1 MSALR
6 KYHIPLPGAIL
17 VLLAFFLPWLSVGC
31 AGLLTVEGSGFDLA
45 TGRLFEGLGAALGG
59 GEMPVDPGLFRVL
72 WLVPVAAVIS
82 LALVLVTWRRPE
94 TEPRTGAGHVAAGLL
109 GFAGLLYVYL
119 QTRDLGGGGELS
131 AITGE
136 LVQMK
141 YGVWLTV
148 AALMIIIVG
157 GIVSY
162 LGARSVRDVYDQS
175 AYDYTQTSLSG
186 AGAELA
192 GGGVIGGAIYQPP
205 AIEEY
210 SAPITLNEP
219 AAAPPRRAT
228 EILDKRDPLAMAWLV
243 MKDGPRAGHTFRLLE
258 VTSIGRDAGNDIIID
273 DASLSGQHAKIKFE
287 DGNHYVIYDLA
298 STNGLFYYDAEK
310 QDWVRDYRID
320 LKDGQQVKLGRTV
333 LHFMAPNLEQS
344 A

>member
-1 MSALR
+1 MSAF
-6 KYHIPLPGAIL
+6 KKSYIPLIGGLL
-17 VLLAFFLPWLSVGC
+17 VVVGFFLPWLSVGLMELF
-31 AGLLTVEGSGFDLA
+31 APDLAGGGLNMSAFGLATLGRSSGIADFVPEGRVLLVLWVFLLIGLAILGLAIWSMRNSQNERTASMWQMFAGVLGLVLIIGPLVYLWVAEPELSFAADSLIDAGIGFWLTLIGLLATVI
-45 TGRLFEGLGAALGG
+45 GG
-59 GEMPVDPGLFRVL
+59 Y
-72 WLVPVAAVIS
+72 LVYREA
-82 LALVLVTWRRPE
+82 
-94 TEPRTGAGHVAAGLL
+94 
-109 GFAGLLYVYL
+109 
-119 QTRDLGGGGELS
+119 Q
-131 AITGE
+131 
-136 LVQMK
+136 
-141 YGVWLTV
+141 
-148 AALMIIIVG
+148 
-157 GIVSY
+157 
-162 LGARSVRDVYDQS
+162 DVYSQPT
-175 AYDYTQTSLSG
+175 YDSGYTQTSLSG